1 MTAMSL
7 QLNKRFIDDPL
18 FAYHSENISFNAH
31 THNQEESRTRQFLT
45 GKWKSKM
52 GDWNC
57 THSFL
62 ISNNGHVV
70 PRRLSISI
78 DFPSFP
84 FPLSLRAA
92 CKPEPQQTAT
102 KRSKPKRGAN

>member
-1 MTAMSL
+1 MILYLHITQKILVLM
-7 QLNKRFIDDPL
+7 
-18 FAYHSENISFNAH
+18 H

-102 KRSKPKRGAN
+102 KKSKPKRGAN